1 MSWKSFLQRWELD
14 SLKINA
20 KIVEAELSLKDG
32 DRAAAWKLYIEL
44 LTRIT
49 TQALSAESGDEQT
62 ALESIHSLFDT
73 TRQVLKEQ
81 GQDCIEFT
89 KLAIVVLNQIIRPF
103 TAKWHPKSLTGAFKC
118 ESECAVFRE
127 ELASLQV
134 ELCKYSGA
142 LAELAGVEDLTNLE
156 NTQ

>member
-1 MSWKSFLQRWELD
+1 MNWKSWLKKWELD

-20 KIVEAELSLKDG
+20 QIVEAEWSPKEG
-32 DRAAAWKLYIEL
+32 DREAAWKLYIEL

-49 TQALSAESGDEQT
+49 TQALPTEAGDEQA
-62 ALESIHSLFDT
+62 ALESIHSLFKT

-89 KLAIVVLNQIIRPF
+89 KIAIVVLNQVVRPF
-103 TAKWHPKSLTGAFKC
+103 TARWHPKSIVGDFER
-118 ESECAVFRE
+118 ESECAVFHE

-134 ELCKYSGA
+134 ELRKYSRA
-142 LAELAGVEDLTNLE
+142 LADLAGVEDLTNLE
-156 NTQ
+156 DVE